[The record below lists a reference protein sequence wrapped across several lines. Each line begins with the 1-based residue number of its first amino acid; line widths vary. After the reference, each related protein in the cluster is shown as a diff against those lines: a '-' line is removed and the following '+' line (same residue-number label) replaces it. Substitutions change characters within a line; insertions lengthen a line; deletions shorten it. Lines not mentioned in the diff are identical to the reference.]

1 MVLCKIIKVIF
12 MTHALDFL
20 NKLLTVNDTLVVGIS
35 GGPDS
40 MCLLHVLIS
49 LREKYK
55 LNIIC
60 AHINHGLRIE
70 SDEEKIFVEEYCKNN
85 NIIFEYLKIE
95 SYENNKFTESDAR
108 RKRYAF
114 FEKLIDKYNAKYLM
128 TAHHG
133 DDLMET
139 ILMRIVRGSTLS
151 GFIGIPKISEND
163 KYKLVRPLLYLT
175 KEDIYKYLEDNNINY
190 VIDKSNESDK
200 YTRNR
205 YRKQV
210 LPFLKN
216 EDELVHLKFLKYSEE
231 LEKYN
236 NYINKLI
243 QEKIKYIVKDNKILI
258 DKLLL
263 EDKFIQEKIIE
274 YVIKDIQKYEIFNIN
289 DKGLEGILYLI
300 NSKDNKEINLSDGFI
315 ARKSYNYLIL
325 EKTKNKQDYKY
336 EFINELDILNKY
348 KFKLIKESDSK
359 SNYIIRLNSEEIK
372 LPLYIRNRI
381 NGDKIKVKNL
391 SGIKKVKDIFIDSKI
406 DLKKREEYPL
416 LVDSNNTIIWIPG
429 IKKSIFDKDFDEKYD
444 IIIKYTEEN
453 NE

>member
-1 MVLCKIIKVIF
+1 

>member
-1 MVLCKIIKVIF
+1 

-85 NIIFEYLKIE
+85 IIIFEYLKIE

-163 KYKLVRPLLYLT
+163 KYKIVRPLLYLT

-236 NYINKLI
+236 NYINKSI
-243 QEKIKYIVKDNKILI
+243 KEKIKYIVKDNKILI

-263 EDKFIQEKIIE
+263 EDTFIQEKIIE
-274 YVIKDIQKYEIFNIN
+274 YVIKDIQKHEIFNIN

-391 SGIKKVKDIFIDSKI
+391 SGTKKVKDIFIDSKI